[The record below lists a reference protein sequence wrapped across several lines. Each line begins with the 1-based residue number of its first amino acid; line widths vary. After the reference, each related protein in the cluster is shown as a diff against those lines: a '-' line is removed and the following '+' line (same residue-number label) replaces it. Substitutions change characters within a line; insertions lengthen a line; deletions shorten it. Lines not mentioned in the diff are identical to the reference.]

1 MNNPPIELEAVVN
14 VSLSSLSIGEV
25 AALNLWK
32 MLNGLEW
39 DQVPESILGASKLGS
54 LRTGANGEMQQDTKL
69 LISRYIDRRV
79 QEGK

>member
-1 MNNPPIELEAVVN
+1 MNNPPIELEAAVN
-14 VSLSSLSIGEV
+14 ASLSSLSIDEV

-32 MLNGLEW
+32 MLGGLEW
-39 DQVPESILGASKLGS
+39 DQVPEGVLGASKLGP